1 MEARESKPAAPA
13 AAAPTPDSAAP
24 ALPDWLTTAFLQEAL
39 AGANGEGEGKGGAL
53 RVKGFHAENAVGKG
67 DNYASLMLRV
77 RVDVVETTAQGER
90 TAQRSII
97 VKSKPLVEMS
107 RAWVEKTLLFPK
119 EQRMYRETLPRMQ
132 RLLDGPLRGQPFARL
147 TPRALLNRIDDI
159 LVFEDLRDQGFKMV
173 SRQCGMDLEHCLM
186 LMKALGLFHA
196 MSLVI
201 HEEDPASVVYEESFY
216 TEATRSDFEFFMPKS
231 LNSLAEHVDGWQGF
245 EHYADKLREF
255 GKTIFGV
262 MMNIFAET
270 EERFKVLNH
279 GDCWVNNTLFKY
291 SESGEPVD
299 IRFVDF
305 QMCRFGSMALDLQ
318 YFLFSS
324 PRPDIRTEKMDEMLS
339 TYHTTYLQVLKQLGC
354 EHRAVSWEELQQ
366 EMKRVMPFGVM
377 SSCNLLAIVLAEPS
391 EAMEFEGITEEEV
404 RSGEVD
410 IFAKTLAGKTFAK
423 ALRLLLPY
431 FEKQGAL

>member
-1 MEARESKPAAPA
+1 MEARESEPAALA
-13 AAAPTPDSAAP
+13 AAAPTPDSSAP

-39 AGANGEGEGKGGAL
+39 AGATGEGESGAL
-53 RVKGFHAENAVGKG
+53 RVKDFHAENAVGKG

-77 RVDVVETTAQGER
+77 HVDVVETTAQGER
-90 TAQRSII
+90 PSQRSLI

-132 RLLDGPLRGQPFARL
+132 RLLDGPLRGRPFARL
-147 TPRALLNRIDDI
+147 TPRALLNRTDGI

-201 HEEDPASVVYEESFY
+201 HEEDPVSVVYEESFY

-305 QMCRFGSMALDLQ
+305 Q
-318 YFLFSS
+318 
-324 PRPDIRTEKMDEMLS
+324 
-339 TYHTTYLQVLKQLGC
+339 VLKQLGC

-377 SSCNLLAIVLAEPS
+377 SSCNLLAIVLADPS